1 MKVLLLSTIVLL
13 SFVGCSSKSPAPQP
27 VDCVESLSPCLGDCG
42 EGKGIQHY
50 VVLSPAQNG
59 GKECSH
65 EGQAVACTAS
75 VCAVQDGQWVKI
87 GGGFSPCAPHN
98 SLLDKP
104 CKVGDKVESDCAM
117 WECK

>member
-13 SFVGCSSKSPAPQP
+13 SFIGCSKDEVKPQP

-42 EGKGIQHY
+42 VGKGVQHY
-50 VVLSPAQNG
+50 IVLAPAQNG
-59 GKECSH
+59 GKACLH

-75 VCAVQDGQWVKI
+75 VCSGNGHWVNV
-87 GGGFSPCAPHN
+87 GGGFSPCAPH
-98 SLLDKP
+98 SPLLDKP
-104 CKVGDKVESDCAM
+104 CMVGDKIESDCAM